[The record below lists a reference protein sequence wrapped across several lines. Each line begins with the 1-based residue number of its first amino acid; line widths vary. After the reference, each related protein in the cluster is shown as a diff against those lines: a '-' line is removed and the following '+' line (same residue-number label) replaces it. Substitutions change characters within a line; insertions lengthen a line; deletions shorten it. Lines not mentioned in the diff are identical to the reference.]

1 METRGFSLK
10 TISNNKVTMSNLFSV
25 RNKNIIIS
33 GGTGVLG
40 KAIAVHLAKEGANM
54 IILGRNPLKVEDL
67 VNGIKQQGFSAYAAV
82 ADVTNESDLQNLQEL
97 LAKDFSRIDVLIN
110 AAGGNMP
117 GAIVTPDQTISD
129 LSGSDVKK
137 IMDLNYMGTFLP
149 IKAFLP
155 LLKAENKGSI
165 INISSMAA
173 SRPMTRVMGYAS
185 AKAAVDNLTK
195 WLAIEFS
202 KKYGPGMRVNAV
214 APGFFLT
221 EQNRQL
227 LTQEDGSLTS
237 RGNQIIGHTPMGRFG
252 DPEDLFGTVQW
263 LCSDASKFIT
273 GTIVPVDGGF
283 SAFSGV

>member
-1 METRGFSLK
+1 
-10 TISNNKVTMSNLFSV
+10 MSNLFSV
-25 RNKNIIIS
+25 KNKNIIIS

-54 IILGRNPLKVEDL
+54 IILGRNPLKVEEL
-67 VNGIKQQGFSAYAAV
+67 VNEIKQKGFSAYAGV

-155 LLKAENKGSI
+155 LLKAENTGSI

-227 LTQEDGSLTS
+227 LTEEDGSLTS
-237 RGNQIIGHTPMGRFG
+237 RGNQIIDHTPMNRFG
-252 DPEDLFGTVQW
+252 DPEDLFGTIQW
-263 LCSDASKFIT
+263 LCSDASKFVT
-273 GTIVPVDGGF
+273 GTIIPVDGGF